1 MERADI
7 LDIYSNTRVDVC
19 ARWIEELKPELKRY
33 LRRQYRYVNEA
44 DQEDLIQDAFLAFAG
59 SSEVTGSGYRGDLAS
74 RHGVL
79 CFLRKTLSY
88 KAMEYL
94 QRETGTK
101 DPAQAVQVL
110 SLDSPEVITELER
123 KGIDPEAE
131 DAIQAAQVYAFIL
144 GPLPATLRVLVDRYY
159 IKGHSIDE
167 IYKDF
172 NFPNK
177 MAMFR
182 RIMKAR
188 ELIKPRLIELKRMRK
203 EGRL

>member
-1 MERADI
+1 MEPRSTSDT
-7 LDIYSNTRVDVC
+7 SSTREEVC
-19 ARWIEELKPELKRY
+19 ARWIELLKPELKRH
-33 LRRQYRYVNEA
+33 LRRQYRYVNDA
-44 DQEDLIQDAFLAFAG
+44 DQEDLIQHAFLVFVG
-59 SSEVTGSGYRGDLAS
+59 SPEIPGSGYRGDLSS

-79 CFLRKTLSY
+79 CFLRKTLAF

-101 DPAQAVQVL
+101 DPTQAVQVL

-131 DAIQAAQVYAFIL
+131 DTIQAAQVYAFIL
-144 GPLPATLRVLVDRYY
+144 EPLPVTLRLLVDRYY
-159 IKGHSIDE
+159 IKGHSADE
-167 IYKDF
+167 IYRDF
-172 NFPNK
+172 KFSNK